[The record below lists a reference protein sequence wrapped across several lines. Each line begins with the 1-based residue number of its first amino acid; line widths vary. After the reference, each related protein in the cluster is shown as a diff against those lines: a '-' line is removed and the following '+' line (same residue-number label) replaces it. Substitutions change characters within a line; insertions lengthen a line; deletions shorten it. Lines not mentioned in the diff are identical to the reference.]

1 MAQRIDWNNFPIQF
15 NEKVKSEVTVVAAWL
30 DDEYTSRN
38 IISDDD
44 LKYYVMRELDK
55 IAFSAMPA
63 PHLGRTLLLMAFYGL
78 LKQPGVISFDD
89 IEDARWLLENEEYGF
104 PASPVNPE
112 KLRNYPKSWFK
123 R

>member
-1 MAQRIDWNNFPIQF
+1 
-15 NEKVKSEVTVVAAWL
+15 
-30 DDEYTSRN
+30 
-38 IISDDD
+38 
-44 LKYYVMRELDK
+44 MRELDK

-104 PASPVNPE
+104 LQAGQSRE
-112 KLRNYPKSWFK
+112 AT
-123 R
+123 